1 MTLNVA
7 VIGLGV
13 GEQHARAFAAG
24 PHSTVTWLYD
34 LDTAKAD
41 RLAADLGQ
49 GRTAE
54 SYDQILADP
63 AVDAVSIATFD
74 HLHFDEVRRAFDAG
88 KHVFVEKP
96 LCRTEDEVDAIF
108 ACWEKAGRPHLR
120 SNLVLRAAPVY
131 RWLKDAVSAGEF
143 GDLYA
148 FDGDYLY
155 GRLEKITEGWRK
167 DVPDYSVMEGG
178 GVHIIDLMLWLM
190 GETPTDVAAQGSKI
204 ATRGTDFQYDD
215 FMAATYRFS
224 SGAVG
229 RITANFG
236 CVHPHHH
243 VIRLFGTKATF
254 IYDDQGPR
262 LFRDRRDGAKAE
274 ALDLAPLPEGKGVLI
289 PEFIDAIR
297 TGADPGPAAAREFD
311 LIRAVA
317 AADAA
322 QQSGHPQTITTEQT
336 P

>member
-297 TGADPGPAAAREFD
+297 VDLRSWVGWPIDVCDAVFAARAAASASRRFRC
-311 LIRAVA
+311 L
-317 AADAA
+317 
-322 QQSGHPQTITTEQT
+322 
-336 P
+336 